1 MVRRPFVL
9 LFSRASALG
18 TDFISARPD
27 GIKTMNL
34 TIWGINYSPEP
45 TGIAPYNTDLCEYLA
60 SRGHDVSMVT
70 TFPYYPAWKK
80 RSEDTRTLYR
90 TETLAGVSIFRCWH
104 YVPKNPNAWR
114 RILHETSFILTSFI
128 RLIFLPR
135 PDLLIIV
142 SPPLLLGPAAWLA
155 SLLKRSS
162 FHFHVQDMQ
171 PDAALALGL
180 LKPGLLSRFL
190 HFLEKFTLRRA
201 KSISGITRGM
211 LELFLEKGV
220 PQEKL
225 YLLPNWILERPKN
238 PASAEFVQGDFRK
251 RFQIDPEAL
260 LVLYSGN
267 LGKKQDLG
275 IILDAAKILAKNA
288 SATNFVFVIAGQGAA
303 EAELR
308 QRIENESIPVQLIP
322 LQPNEI
328 FPVMLQDADICL
340 VTQQAGCGAI
350 FFPSKLITLL
360 AAARPVITVADET
373 SELATAVREG
383 GFGVNVLPGDSDGL
397 AAALSNFAD
406 DRSSLSDLGSAGFQW
421 IQQFSRESVLQP
433 FADYIEGALNAKQKP
448 SRLLSPSP
456 VAKR

>member
-1 MVRRPFVL
+1 MGRRPFVL

-80 RSEDTRTLYR
+80 RSEDSRTLYR
-90 TETLAGVSIFRCWH
+90 TETRAGVSIFRCWH

-171 PDAALALGL
+171 P
-180 LKPGLLSRFL
+180 
-190 HFLEKFTLRRA
+190 
-201 KSISGITRGM
+201 
-211 LELFLEKGV
+211 
-220 PQEKL
+220 
-225 YLLPNWILERPKN
+225 
-238 PASAEFVQGDFRK
+238 
-251 RFQIDPEAL
+251 
-260 LVLYSGN
+260 
-267 LGKKQDLG
+267 
-275 IILDAAKILAKNA
+275 
-288 SATNFVFVIAGQGAA
+288 
-303 EAELR
+303 
-308 QRIENESIPVQLIP
+308 
-322 LQPNEI
+322 
-328 FPVMLQDADICL
+328 
-340 VTQQAGCGAI
+340 
-350 FFPSKLITLL
+350 
-360 AAARPVITVADET
+360 
-373 SELATAVREG
+373 
-383 GFGVNVLPGDSDGL
+383 
-397 AAALSNFAD
+397 
-406 DRSSLSDLGSAGFQW
+406 
-421 IQQFSRESVLQP
+421 
-433 FADYIEGALNAKQKP
+433 
-448 SRLLSPSP
+448 
-456 VAKR
+456 